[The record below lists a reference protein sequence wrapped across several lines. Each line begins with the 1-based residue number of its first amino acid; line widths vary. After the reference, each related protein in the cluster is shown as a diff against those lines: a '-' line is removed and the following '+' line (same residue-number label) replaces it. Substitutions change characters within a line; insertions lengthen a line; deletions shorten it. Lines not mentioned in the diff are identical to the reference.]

1 MSIINIRGSWL
12 MQTTAL
18 FTTAFVVGLS
28 GAMMPGPLLTA
39 TMVSSAER
47 GWGAGPLI
55 VLGHALLE
63 LALVAALLAG
73 IAQFLV
79 QPRVTTVIA
88 LVGGV
93 FLVYLG
99 ITMIRD
105 VWSGRLSSIQASS
118 TDGSASAPVSMHPVL
133 AGILISLFNPYWSI
147 WWATVGLGY
156 LTFAL
161 NSGLSGITSFFSGHI
176 LSDLAWYTLVAIAVS
191 KGQALL
197 SPRVYKGLLV
207 GCGLFML
214 GLGIYFFYSG
224 LTT

>member
-1 MSIINIRGSWL
+1 

-55 VLGHALLE
+55 VLGHAVLE
-63 LALVAALLAG
+63 LALVVALLAG

-79 QPRVTTVIA
+79 QPTVTTVIA
-88 LVGGV
+88 LIGGV

-105 VWSGRLSSIQASS
+105 VWSGRLRTIHADN
-118 TDGSASAPVSMHPVL
+118 TDGSVSVPVSMHPVL

-147 WWATVGLGY
+147 WWATVGLSY
-156 LTFAL
+156 LTFSL
-161 NSGLSGITSFFSGHI
+161 NSGLSGVTSFFSGHI
-176 LSDLAWYTLVAIAVS
+176 LSDLAWYTLVAYTVS
-191 KGQALL
+191 KGQAFL
-197 SPRVYKGLLV
+197 SPRIYQGLLF

-214 GLGIYFFYSG
+214 GLGLYFFYSG
-224 LTT
+224 LIT